1 MLFCRL
7 SEGETCCRQSRSLS
21 CGMVC
26 RSMYLASS
34 NTRTPIRI
42 LSQHCGGVGSPVT
55 DCMQRQAQTHRAS
68 NPSDSKYMDWC
79 FHCMMVVWGGRG

>member
-1 MLFCRL
+1 
-7 SEGETCCRQSRSLS
+7 
-21 CGMVC
+21 MVC

-79 FHCMMVVWGGRG
+79 FHCMMVVCVGGGGLMGGVMDGWKVTE